1 MSMRNLWRIIKI
13 VILLLLI
20 GVVSLFVSHQWKRP
34 QQEFSHTLKVLT
46 YNTHALCMG
55 NKQQAQQMLAY
66 LNKQD
71 ADIIC
76 LQEVRVYKDARRMT
90 LNQLRQAMNQYPYT
104 YYDFK
109 RYNSRRQFG
118 NVVFSRYPLINK
130 QTIPYESQNNI
141 SSQCD
146 VVIKKDTIRLIVN
159 HLESFRLMKEDLQL
173 DTLSVSH
180 FKQSSLSQ
188 KLHDASQLRQEQ
200 AKAVKAAIN
209 QSPHPVV
216 AVGDFNSIPLSY
228 VYGKIRWGMRD
239 CFLEGSFGKLGNTY
253 KKGPLGIRIDYI
265 LCSRNLIPI
274 KCEVDR
280 VKYSDHF
287 PVCAT
292 IGW

>member
-1 MSMRNLWRIIKI
+1 MRTLWRTIKI
-13 VILLLLI
+13 AILLLLL
-20 GVVSLFVSHQWKRP
+20 GVVSLFVSHQWRQP
-34 QQEFSHTLKVLT
+34 QQDFSHTLKVLT

-55 NKQQAQQMLAY
+55 DKQQAKQMLAY
-66 LNKQD
+66 LNEQD

-76 LQEVRVYKDARRMT
+76 LQEVRVYKDAQRMT
-90 LNQLRQAMNQYPYT
+90 LHQLRQAMIQYPYT

-130 QTIPYESQNNI
+130 QTISYESQNNI

-146 VVIKKDTIRLIVN
+146 VVVKEDTIHLIVN

-173 DTLSVSH
+173 DSLTVSH
-180 FKQSSLSQ
+180 FKQSSLNQ
-188 KLHDASQLRQEQ
+188 KLHSASELRQEQ

-209 QSPHPVV
+209 ASPYPVL

-253 KKGPLGIRIDYI
+253 KKGPFGIRIDYI
-265 LCSRNLIPI
+265 LCSRSLTPI

-280 VKYSDHF
+280 VSYSDHF

>member
-1 MSMRNLWRIIKI
+1 MRNLWRTIKI

-20 GVVSLFVSHQWKRP
+20 GVVSLFVSHQWKQP
-34 QQEFSHTLKVLT
+34 QQDFSHTLKVLT

-76 LQEVRVYKDARRMT
+76 LQEVRVYKDAQRMT
-90 LNQLRQAMNQYPYT
+90 LNQLRQAMSQYPYT

-130 QTIPYESQNNI
+130 QTISYESQNNI

-180 FKQSSLSQ
+180 FKQSTLNQ
-188 KLHDASQLRQEQ
+188 KLHAASQLRQEQ
-200 AKAVKAAIN
+200 AKVVKAAIN

-228 VYGKIRWGMRD
+228 VYSKIRWGMRD

-265 LCSRNLIPI
+265 LCSRTLTPI
-274 KCEVDR
+274 TCEVDR
-280 VKYSDHF
+280 VSYSDHF

>member
-1 MSMRNLWRIIKI
+1 MSNLWRLIKI

-20 GVVSLFVSHQWKRP
+20 GVVSLFVSHQWKKP
-34 QQEFSHTLKVLT
+34 QQQFSLTLKVLT

-66 LNKQD
+66 LNEQE
-71 ADIIC
+71 ADILC
-76 LQEVRVYKDARRMT
+76 LQEVSVYKNEKRMT
-90 LNQLRQAMNQYPYT
+90 LTQLRQAMSQYPYT

-118 NVVFSRYPLINK
+118 NVVFSRYPLIHK
-130 QTIPYESQNNI
+130 QTIPYESKNNI

-146 VVIKKDTIRLIVN
+146 VIVKKDTLRLIVN
-159 HLESFRLMKEDLQL
+159 HLESFRLKKEDWQL
-173 DTLSVSH
+173 DSLTVDH
-180 FKQSSLSQ
+180 FKHSTLNQ
-188 KLHDASQLRQEQ
+188 KLRSASTLRREQ
-200 AKAVKAAIN
+200 AKVVKTAIN
-209 QSPHPVV
+209 QSPYPVI
-216 AVGDFNSIPLSY
+216 AVGDFNSLPLSY
-228 VYGKIRWGMRD
+228 VYLKLKAGMRD

-265 LCSRNLIPI
+265 LCSRNMTPI

>member
-1 MSMRNLWRIIKI
+1 MRNLWRTIKI

-20 GVVSLFVSHQWKRP
+20 GVVSLFVSHQWKQP
-34 QQEFSHTLKVLT
+34 QQDFSHTLKVLT

-66 LNKQD
+66 LNKQN

-76 LQEVRVYKDARRMT
+76 LQEVRVYKDAQRMT
-90 LNQLRQAMNQYPYT
+90 LPQLRQAMNQYPYT

-130 QTIPYESQNNI
+130 QTISYESQNNI

-180 FKQSSLSQ
+180 FKQSTLNQ
-188 KLHDASQLRQEQ
+188 KLHAASQLRQEQ

-209 QSPHPVV
+209 QSPYPVL

-228 VYGKIRWGMRD
+228 VYGKIRWGMQD
-239 CFLEGSFGKLGNTY
+239 CFLKGSFGKFGNTY

-265 LCSRNLIPI
+265 LCSKHFTPI
-274 KCEVDR
+274 KSKVDK
-280 VKYSDHF
+280 VTYSDHF

>member
-1 MSMRNLWRIIKI
+1 MQKFWRIIKI
-13 VILLLLI
+13 AILLLLI
-20 GVVSLFVSHQWKRP
+20 GVVSLFVSHQWKQP
-34 QQEFSHTLKVLT
+34 QQDFSHTLKVLT

-55 NKQQAQQMLAY
+55 NKHQAQQMLAY
-66 LNKQD
+66 LNQQD

-76 LQEVRVYKDARRMT
+76 LQEVRVYKDAQRMT
-90 LNQLRQAMNQYPYT
+90 LPLLRQAMSQYPYT

-130 QTIPYESQNNI
+130 QTISYESKNNI

-146 VVIKKDTIRLIVN
+146 VVVKRDTIRLIVN

-180 FKQSSLSQ
+180 FKQSSLNQ
-188 KLHDASQLRQEQ
+188 KLHAASELRQEQ
-200 AKAVKAAIN
+200 AKAVKEAIN
-209 QSPHPVV
+209 HSPYPVI

-228 VYGKIRWGMRD
+228 VYGKISWGMRD
-239 CFLEGSFGKLGNTY
+239 CFLEGSFGRLGNTY
-253 KKGPLGIRIDYI
+253 KTGPFGIRIDYI
-265 LCSRNLIPI
+265 LCSKELTPI
-274 KCEVDR
+274 KSKVDR
-280 VKYSDHF
+280 VTYSDHF
-287 PVCAT
+287 PVCAS

>member
-1 MSMRNLWRIIKI
+1 MRNLWRTIKI

-20 GVVSLFVSHQWKRP
+20 GVVSLFVSHQWKQP
-34 QQEFSHTLKVLT
+34 QQDFSHTLKVLT

-55 NKQQAQQMLAY
+55 NKQQARQMLAY

-76 LQEVRVYKDARRMT
+76 LQEVRVYKDAQRMT
-90 LNQLRQAMNQYPYT
+90 LNQLRQAMSQYPYT

-130 QTIPYESQNNI
+130 QTISYESQNNI

-146 VVIKKDTIRLIVN
+146 VVVKEDTIRLIVN

-180 FKQSSLSQ
+180 FKQSSLNQ
-188 KLHDASQLRQEQ
+188 KLHAASELRQEQ
-200 AKAVKAAIN
+200 AKAVKEAIN
-209 QSPHPVV
+209 HSPYPVI

-228 VYGKIRWGMRD
+228 VYGKISWGMRD
-239 CFLEGSFGKLGNTY
+239 CFLEGSFGRLGNTY
-253 KKGPLGIRIDYI
+253 KTGPFGIRIDYI
-265 LCSRNLIPI
+265 LCSKELTPI
-274 KCEVDR
+274 KSKVDR
-280 VKYSDHF
+280 VTYSDHF

>member
-1 MSMRNLWRIIKI
+1 MQKFWRIIKI
-13 VILLLLI
+13 AILLLLI
-20 GVVSLFVSHQWKRP
+20 GVVSLFVSHQWKQP
-34 QQEFSHTLKVLT
+34 QQDFPHTLKVLT

-55 NKQQAQQMLAY
+55 NKHQAQQMLAY
-66 LNKQD
+66 LNQQD

-76 LQEVRVYKDARRMT
+76 LQEVRVYKDAQRMT
-90 LNQLRQAMNQYPYT
+90 LPLLRQAMSQYPYT

-109 RYNSRRQFG
+109 LYNSRRQFG

-130 QTIPYESQNNI
+130 QTISYESKNNI

-146 VVIKKDTIRLIVN
+146 VVVKRDTIRLIVN

-180 FKQSSLSQ
+180 FKQSSLNQ
-188 KLHDASQLRQEQ
+188 KLHAASELRQEQ
-200 AKAVKAAIN
+200 AKAVKEAIN
-209 QSPHPVV
+209 HSPYPVI

-228 VYGKIRWGMRD
+228 VYGKISWGMRD
-239 CFLEGSFGKLGNTY
+239 CFLEGSFGRWGNTY
-253 KKGPLGIRIDYI
+253 KTGPFGIRIDYI
-265 LCSRNLIPI
+265 LCSKELTPI
-274 KCEVDR
+274 KSKVDR
-280 VKYSDHF
+280 VTYSDHF

>member
-1 MSMRNLWRIIKI
+1 M
-13 VILLLLI
+13 ILLLLI
-20 GVVSLFVSHQWKRP
+20 GVVSLFVSHQWKQP
-34 QQEFSHTLKVLT
+34 QQDFSHTLKVLT

-55 NKQQAQQMLAY
+55 NKQQARQMLAY

-76 LQEVRVYKDARRMT
+76 LQEVRVYKDAQRMT
-90 LNQLRQAMNQYPYT
+90 LNQLRQAMSQYPYT

-130 QTIPYESQNNI
+130 QTISYESQNNI

-146 VVIKKDTIRLIVN
+146 VVVKEDTIRLIVN

-180 FKQSSLSQ
+180 FKQSSLNQ
-188 KLHDASQLRQEQ
+188 KLHAASELRQEQ
-200 AKAVKAAIN
+200 AKAVKEAIN
-209 QSPHPVV
+209 HSPYPVI

-228 VYGKIRWGMRD
+228 VYGKISWGMRD
-239 CFLEGSFGKLGNTY
+239 CFLEGSFGRLGNTY
-253 KKGPLGIRIDYI
+253 KTGPFGIRIDYI
-265 LCSRNLIPI
+265 LCSKELTPI
-274 KCEVDR
+274 KSKVDR
-280 VKYSDHF
+280 VTYSDHF

>member
-1 MSMRNLWRIIKI
+1 MRNLWRTIKI

-20 GVVSLFVSHQWKRP
+20 GVVSLFVSHQWKQP
-34 QQEFSHTLKVLT
+34 QQDFSHTLKVLT

-55 NKQQAQQMLAY
+55 NKQQARQMLAY
-66 LNKQD
+66 LNEQD

-76 LQEVRVYKDARRMT
+76 LQEVRVYKDAQRMT
-90 LNQLRQAMNQYPYT
+90 LNQLRQAMSQYPYT

-118 NVVFSRYPLINK
+118 NVVFSRYPLIHK
-130 QTIPYESQNNI
+130 QTISYESQNNI

-180 FKQSSLSQ
+180 FKQSTLNQ
-188 KLHDASQLRQEQ
+188 KLHAASELRQEQ

-228 VYGKIRWGMRD
+228 VYGTIRWGMRD

-253 KKGPLGIRIDYI
+253 KKGPFGIRIDYI
-265 LCSRNLIPI
+265 LCSRNLTPI

-280 VKYSDHF
+280 VEYSDHF

>member
-1 MSMRNLWRIIKI
+1 
-13 VILLLLI
+13 
-20 GVVSLFVSHQWKRP
+20 
-34 QQEFSHTLKVLT
+34 
-46 YNTHALCMG
+46 MG

-66 LNKQD
+66 LNEQE
-71 ADIIC
+71 ADILC
-76 LQEVRVYKDARRMT
+76 LQEVSVYKNEKRMT
-90 LNQLRQAMNQYPYT
+90 LTQLRQAMSQYPYT

-118 NVVFSRYPLINK
+118 NVVFSRYPLIHK
-130 QTIPYESQNNI
+130 QTIPYESKNNI

-146 VVIKKDTIRLIVN
+146 VVVKEDTIRLIVN
-159 HLESFRLMKEDLQL
+159 HLESFRLMKEDFQL
-173 DTLSVSH
+173 DSLTINNL
-180 FKQSSLSQ
+180 KQSSLSQ

-200 AKAVKAAIN
+200 AKAVKKAIK

-228 VYGKIRWGMRD
+228 VYGKLRWGMRD

-253 KKGPLGIRIDYI
+253 KKGALGIRIDYI
-265 LCSRNLIPI
+265 LCSRNLTPI

-292 IGW
+292 LGW

>member
-1 MSMRNLWRIIKI
+1 MRTLWRTIKI
-13 VILLLLI
+13 AILLLLI
-20 GVVSLFVSHQWKRP
+20 GVVSLFVSHQWRQP
-34 QQEFSHTLKVLT
+34 QQDFSHTLKVLT

-55 NKQQAQQMLAY
+55 NKQQAKQMLAY
-66 LNKQD
+66 LNEQD

-76 LQEVRVYKDARRMT
+76 LQEVRVYKDAQRMT
-90 LNQLRQAMNQYPYT
+90 LHQLRQAMSQYPYT

-130 QTIPYESQNNI
+130 QTISYESQNNI

-146 VVIKKDTIRLIVN
+146 VVVKEDTIRLIVN

-173 DTLSVSH
+173 DSLTVSH
-180 FKQSSLSQ
+180 FKQSSLNQ
-188 KLHDASQLRQEQ
+188 KLHSASELRQEQ

-209 QSPHPVV
+209 QSPHPVL

-239 CFLEGSFGKLGNTY
+239 CFLEGCFGKLGNTY

-265 LCSRNLIPI
+265 LCSRSLTPI

-280 VKYSDHF
+280 VSYSDHF

-292 IGW
+292 VGW

>member
-1 MSMRNLWRIIKI
+1 MRTLWRTIKI
-13 VILLLLI
+13 AILLLLI
-20 GVVSLFVSHQWKRP
+20 GVVSLFVSHQWRQP
-34 QQEFSHTLKVLT
+34 QQDFSHTLKVLT

-55 NKQQAQQMLAY
+55 NKQQAKQMLAY
-66 LNKQD
+66 LNEQD

-76 LQEVRVYKDARRMT
+76 LQEVRVYKDAQRMT
-90 LNQLRQAMNQYPYT
+90 LPQLRQAMSQYPYT

-130 QTIPYESQNNI
+130 QTISYESQNNI

-146 VVIKKDTIRLIVN
+146 VVVKEDTIRLIVN

-173 DTLSVSH
+173 DSLTVSH
-180 FKQSSLSQ
+180 FKQSSLNQ
-188 KLHDASQLRQEQ
+188 KLHSASELRQEQ
-200 AKAVKAAIN
+200 AKAVKEAIN
-209 QSPHPVV
+209 ASPYPVL

-253 KKGPLGIRIDYI
+253 KKGSFGIRIDYI
-265 LCSRNLIPI
+265 LCSRNLTPI
-274 KCEVDR
+274 KSEVDK
-280 VKYSDHF
+280 VDYSDHF
-287 PVCAT
+287 PLTAT